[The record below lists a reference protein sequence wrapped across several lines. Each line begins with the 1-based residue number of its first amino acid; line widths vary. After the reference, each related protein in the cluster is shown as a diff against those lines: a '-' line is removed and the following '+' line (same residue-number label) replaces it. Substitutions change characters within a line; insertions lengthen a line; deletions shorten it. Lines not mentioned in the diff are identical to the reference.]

1 MSRKSLIL
9 CLSAIGGLL
18 IIIGIAIY
26 YLYSGVDRGADDR
39 PAGGPAVFAAIPS
52 DAALVAY
59 GTVAGL
65 EFFEN
70 DAFADLKRRKMSV
83 SLHYSGGFHALYAV
97 DVHKEDRGDIDP
109 VCRYL
114 ESEGFEYVHEKGFLL
129 FSKSSSVLKSAS
141 RHLSEDVSV
150 RDVHGFMPAFESVSG
165 DKVLMVNGVH
175 VKRLLSEYFTASVHT
190 HSAFVT
196 KVADWYALRVDDT
209 YPLGFEGN
217 LIFDGEQDEF
227 LTCLQACT
235 PGESS
240 VAECLPSYTMFA
252 ISIPIRNHD
261 VFRKSYETF
270 ADSRGKLNSMLVKQK
285 SLNKANAISPSDFFA
300 RLNVTELAT
309 ASFLIG
315 DRLEKVNLIRIEN
328 RDPELIFNDPQI
340 KTLRGYK
347 PAVHQWKYA
356 SYISSVYGNMFRLK
370 DESCCTY
377 VNGWLVTGSRKAIEE
392 YVSKGALHYTLK
404 EYASHAGV
412 KGLLSEQPAL
422 VVAYF
427 SLTAQ
432 KELLKNYMSDQ
443 FIEGLARY
451 TGQSQYCPAVL
462 YVSKNDEHIIVSSAV
477 HSLNLNR
484 IKAPLYDRDNTVAV
498 PEGPFKVV
506 NSQTGLINT
515 FYQNK
520 QMSICLRDENGKD
533 LWGVP
538 FDKPICGTA
547 GNVDVFQNG
556 KLQIAFGAGSR
567 LYIID
572 RLGRY
577 VKGYPVDLGKEILIG
592 PQVYDFNDSGTYS
605 LMVLHGDN
613 TVEMYTLKG
622 KKMPSWKTIA
632 PQNQTIKELPELLEA
647 GEGRYWIVRT
657 SLQTLIYPSD
667 GGEPLTC
674 NTGDK
679 MAMPDS
685 EVILTEDNN
694 VQLTCYDGKRRTIKL
709 K

>member
-1 MSRKSLIL
+1 MK
-9 CLSAIGGLL
+9 
-18 IIIGIAIY
+18 
-26 YLYSGVDRGADDR
+26 VWPDT
-39 PAGGPAVFAAIPS
+39 P
-52 DAALVAY
+52 
-59 GTVAGL
+59 
-65 EFFEN
+65 
-70 DAFADLKRRKMSV
+70 V
-83 SLHYSGGFHALYAV
+83 SL
-97 DVHKEDRGDIDP
+97 
-109 VCRYL
+109 
-114 ESEGFEYVHEKGFLL
+114 
-129 FSKSSSVLKSAS
+129 
-141 RHLSEDVSV
+141 
-150 RDVHGFMPAFESVSG
+150 
-165 DKVLMVNGVH
+165 N
-175 VKRLLSEYFTASVHT
+175 
-190 HSAFVT
+190 
-196 KVADWYALRVDDT
+196 
-209 YPLGFEGN
+209 
-217 LIFDGEQDEF
+217 
-227 LTCLQACT
+227 
-235 PGESS
+235 
-240 VAECLPSYTMFA
+240 
-252 ISIPIRNHD
+252 
-261 VFRKSYETF
+261 
-270 ADSRGKLNSMLVKQK
+270 
-285 SLNKANAISPSDFFA
+285 
-300 RLNVTELAT
+300 
-309 ASFLIG
+309 
-315 DRLEKVNLIRIEN
+315 
-328 RDPELIFNDPQI
+328 
-340 KTLRGYK
+340 
-347 PAVHQWKYA
+347 
-356 SYISSVYGNMFRLK
+356 
-370 DESCCTY
+370 
-377 VNGWLVTGSRKAIEE
+377 
-392 YVSKGALHYTLK
+392 
-404 EYASHAGV
+404 
-412 KGLLSEQPAL
+412 
-422 VVAYF
+422 
-427 SLTAQ
+427 
-432 KELLKNYMSDQ
+432 
-443 FIEGLARY
+443 
-451 TGQSQYCPAVL
+451 VL

-477 HSLNLNR
+477 HSLNLDR

-632 PQNQTIKELPELLEA
+632 PQNQTIKELPELLEV

-679 MAMPDS
+679 MAMPDC